1 LSSSTSSRR
10 SLSDTFVNKV
20 RAAFVDRDGTIN
32 VEKGYVHKIEDFH
45 LIPGTLDA
53 LRLLTR
59 NGVKIYIVTNQAGI
73 AKGHFTEK
81 EFQHLTD
88 HMLAQFRKK
97 RIHVE
102 NVLYC
107 PHHPDGT
114 VPEHTRA
121 CSCRKPG
128 TRLLE
133 EVIHCKGLRPEESV
147 LIGDKESDIE
157 TGRRLGLTT
166 YLVLTGHGAVYE
178 PETRATFVKTNLLA
192 AARHI
197 VTSSRMS
204 TEPIDT
210 IILAGGLGT
219 RLRAII
225 DDRPKAL
232 APVGNRPFLDVPL
245 NFLNSSGCTKN
256 VVIATGH
263 LGDKIENEYAQ
274 RSGYGFSIGFSRE
287 ERLLGTG
294 GAIKKALT
302 HTQSKNVLVM
312 NGDSFTNVSLAK
324 LLSSHIENRSDMTIA
339 LKKMADT
346 SRYGNV
352 ELDETGRIIS
362 FREKDSVRGGG
373 YVNTGIYL
381 FKRELFDEVEADKVL
396 SLEKELLPTFSI
408 SKRIHG
414 HVTRGRFIDIGVPET
429 YRVAKAYLRSF
440 VGRNFQDSKG

>member
-1 LSSSTSSRR
+1 M
-10 SLSDTFVNKV
+10 NKV

-45 LIPGTLDA
+45 LIPGTVEA

-81 EFQHLTD
+81 EFEHLTD

-102 NVLYC
+102 KVLYC

-114 VPEHTRA
+114 VPGYAIA

-128 TRLLE
+128 TRMLE
-133 EVIHCKGLRPEESV
+133 EVIHCQDFRPEESV

-157 TGRRLGLTT
+157 AGARLGLTT
-166 YLVLTGHGAVYE
+166 YLVLTGHG
-178 PETRATFVKTNLLA
+178 TDHNTGTNATFVKNDLLA

-197 VTSSRMS
+197 VTSSRMPV
-204 TEPIDT
+204 EPIDT

-219 RLRAII
+219 RLRKVV
-225 DDRPKAL
+225 DDRPKVL

-245 NFLNSSGCTKN
+245 NFLNSWRCTKN

-263 LGDKIENEYAQ
+263 MGDKIENEYAQ
-274 RSGYGFSIGFSRE
+274 RLGYSFGICFSRE

-294 GAIKKALT
+294 GAIKKALA
-302 HTQSKNVLVM
+302 HTRTNNVLVM
-312 NGDSFTNVSLAK
+312 NGDSFTNVNLVK
-324 LLSSHIENRSDMTIA
+324 LLSTYAETGSDMTIV
-339 LKKMADT
+339 LKKMADA
-346 SRYGNV
+346 SRYGRVNI
-352 ELDETGRIIS
+352 DATGRIVG
-362 FREKDSVRGGG
+362 FREKDSAIGEG
-373 YVNTGIYL
+373 YVNTGIYVI
-381 FKRELFDEVEADKVL
+381 KRELFEEVQKEKVL
-396 SLEKELLPTFSI
+396 SLEKELLPAFI
-408 SKRIHG
+408 SRQVFG
-414 HVTRGRFIDIGVPET
+414 YVTRGKFIDIGVPET
-429 YRVAKAYLRSF
+429 YRVAKTYLRRF
-440 VGRNFQDSKG
+440 VGHTFEDTRG